1 MARSAR
7 AAALLLAVL
16 CAVSGLQSGVAAAA
30 AAAGTSAAA
39 GTRVPCREL
48 PELQRHAKR
57 VSILGKCRS
66 EIVQGG
72 HRGLRDACIS
82 PCSGLVVVPACS

>member
-1 MARSAR
+1 MPRPAR

-16 CAVSGLQSGVAAAA
+16 CVLSGTRAAVSLQSGAT

-39 GTRVPCREL
+39 GTHVPCSQL

-57 VSILGKCRS
+57 VSILGKCR
-66 EIVQGG
+66 
-72 HRGLRDACIS
+72 
-82 PCSGLVVVPACS
+82 

>member
-1 MARSAR
+1 MPRPAR

-16 CAVSGLQSGVAAAA
+16 CVLSGTRAAVSLQSGAT

-39 GTRVPCREL
+39 GTRVPCSQL

-57 VSILGKCRS
+57 VSILGKCR
-66 EIVQGG
+66 
-72 HRGLRDACIS
+72 
-82 PCSGLVVVPACS
+82 